1 MFYNGMTSNATS
13 VDDKEIMMNEILK
26 YFEWKDEPPSSL
38 FKQNTW
44 ILYGYLAICV
54 HGFIMNGFLV
64 RLKVKLKFII

>member
-1 MFYNGMTSNATS
+1 MFYSGMPNNATS
-13 VDDKEIMMNEILK
+13 VENNEIIMNEILK

-38 FKQNTW
+38 FKQHTW

-64 RLKVKLKFII
+64 ILKV

>member
-1 MFYNGMTSNATS
+1 MFYYGMKNNAS
-13 VDDKEIMMNEILK
+13 SMEDKEIMMNEIFK

-38 FKQNTW
+38 FKQHTW

-64 RLKVKLKFII
+64 SFKFKLKFII